1 MMMVTQTQKG
11 GNMGIF
17 RPTTETVNYYGVCNI
32 GIVSIEDKSS
42 LYGWADVYLNVVVKQ
57 EGSDYTRNLQLAGSF
72 DKDANGDVVNC
83 TLLRKIYSFFD
94 GIGETAGI
102 NIRGE
107 WEQEDGTPI
116 ENIEE
121 YLNSKYG
128 VADESQADMGLV
140 AYVYKETPKQAG
152 GTAYTR
158 VYHIVYPDNPD
169 NRKKLE
175 DEIAW
180 RKGKG
185 YIKVFDESTAMAQAG
200 DSDGDDMNDIPL

>member
-1 MMMVTQTQKG
+1 
-11 GNMGIF
+11 MGIF
-17 RPTTETVNYYGVCNI
+17 RPENKNVNYYGVCNI
-32 GIVSIEDKSS
+32 GIVNVEDKSK
-42 LYGWADVYLNVVVKQ
+42 LYDWADIYLNVVVKQ
-57 EGSDYTRNLQLAGSF
+57 EGSEYTRNLQIAGSF
-72 DKDANGDVVNC
+72 DRDANNDVVNC

-128 VADESQADMGLV
+128 VSNEDEANMNLV

-158 VYHIVYPDNPD
+158 VYHIVYPDTPD

-175 DEIAW
+175 EEISW

-185 YIKVFDESTAMAQAG
+185 YIKVYDESSVVAPAG
-200 DSDGDDMNDIPL
+200 GSAEGDDMNDIPL

>member
-1 MMMVTQTQKG
+1 MA
-11 GNMGIF
+11 IL
-17 RPTTETVNYYGVCNI
+17 RPTNDRVNYYGVCNI

-57 EGSDYTRNLQLAGSF
+57 EGSDYTRNLQIAGSF

-121 YLNSKYG
+121 YLNAKYG
-128 VADESQADMGLV
+128 VADESLANMDLV

-158 VYHIVYPDNPD
+158 VYHICLLYTSPSPRDV
-169 NRKKLE
+169 E
-175 DEIAW
+175 
-180 RKGKG
+180 
-185 YIKVFDESTAMAQAG
+185 ESRMPSSA
-200 DSDGDDMNDIPL
+200 